1 MKRIL
6 NSYIIKEIA
15 FPFFMSLL
23 ILTFTL
29 LIGKILQLMDLMI
42 NKGVDFSSIVKLI
55 LYLMPSFLTFTIP
68 ISLLISVLMA
78 FGRLSGDSE
87 IVVMKASGVS
97 LYQLLQPVLFVAVI
111 AALVTSAFSLIV
123 APISNHAT
131 KNLLFSIIQQKASA
145 GIKEKVFN
153 DDFSG
158 LVIYAERIPASGES
172 MNSVLIYDTRM
183 TDDPSTITA
192 RDGRLYS
199 NPNAMSVT
207 LRLENGSI
215 HTVDPGKSNYRKTD
229 FSTYDI
235 QLDLASISA
244 KPVEKSKTELK
255 VRELI
260 KKKSKLE
267 DSKEYRELTVE
278 LHKKFSVPFACIIFG
293 VLGVP
298 LGITSRRSG
307 KSRGFSLGIGIVLS
321 YYVLQ
326 LGGDAL
332 GETGRIPPVLGVWA
346 PNMIFS
352 VLTLIAFIV
361 SAKEIHLSIM
371 DRIRKKK

>member
-23 ILTFTL
+23 ILTFIL

-97 LYQLLQPVLFVAVI
+97 LYQLIQPVLFVAVT
-111 AALVTSAFSLIV
+111 AAFVTSVFSLIV
-123 APISNHAT
+123 APISNHST

-172 MNSVLIYDTRM
+172 MDSVLIYDTRL
-183 TDDPSTITA
+183 TDDPSTIVA
-192 RDGRLYS
+192 REGRLYS

-207 LRLENGSI
+207 LRLANGSI
-215 HTVDPGKSNYRKTD
+215 HTVDPAKSNYRKTD

-278 LHKKFSVPFACIIFG
+278 LHKKFTVPLACIIFG

-307 KSRGFSLGIGIVLS
+307 KSRGFTLGIAIVLS

-332 GETGRIPPVLGVWA
+332 GETGRIPPALGVWA
-346 PNMIFS
+346 PNMIFF
-352 VLTLIAFIV
+352 VLTVIVFII
-361 SAKEIHLSIM
+361 SAREVHMGIM
-371 DRIRKKK
+371 DRIGKKR

>member
-97 LYQLLQPVLFVAVI
+97 LYQLVQPVLFVAVT
-111 AALVTSAFSLIV
+111 AALVTSVFSLIV

-172 MNSVLIYDTRM
+172 MESVLIYDTRM
-183 TDDPSTITA
+183 TDDPSTIVA

-235 QLDLASISA
+235 QLDLAAISA

-255 VRELI
+255 VRELL

-278 LHKKFSVPFACIIFG
+278 LHKKFTVPLACIIFG

-346 PNMIFS
+346 PNMIFF
-352 VLTLIAFIV
+352 VLTVIVFII
-361 SAKEIHLSIM
+361 SAREIHLGIM
-371 DRIRKKK
+371 DRIGKKR

>member
-23 ILTFTL
+23 ILTFIL

-42 NKGVDFSSIVKLI
+42 NKGVDFLSIVKLI

-97 LYQLLQPVLFVAVI
+97 LYQLVQPVLFVAVT
-111 AALVTSAFSLIV
+111 AALVTSLFSLIV

-183 TDDPSTITA
+183 TDDASTIVA

-215 HTVDPGKSNYRKTD
+215 HTVDPAKSNYRKTD

-278 LHKKFSVPFACIIFG
+278 LHKKFSVPLACIIFG

-346 PNMIFS
+346 PNMIFG

-361 SAKEIHLSIM
+361 SAKEIRLSIM